1 MTVTVTFEGATHAD
15 IVDQVKTWLVTVEE
29 PDRLSASEAIE
40 QGAGLYKDA
49 LRIIAAAAPRPVA
62 ENEIVKS
69 LTDMGY
75 RATDVTK
82 DRLIDGLA
90 RVEELS
96 GGTLVKDVRDTGQKA
111 VFQMNATLAKQI
123 LRQLTGGSRGSSP
136 REAWVARQL
145 RRGRSSTL

>member
-15 IVDQVKTWLVTVEE
+15 IVDQVKTWLATVEE

-123 LRQLTGGSRGSSP
+123 LRQLTGG
-136 REAWVARQL
+136 
-145 RRGRSSTL
+145 

>member
-1 MTVTVTFEGATHAD
+1 MTVTVTFEGETHAD
-15 IVDQVKTWLVTVEE
+15 IVDQVKTWLATVEA

-82 DRLIDGLA
+82 ERMLDGLA

-123 LRQLTGGSRGSSP
+123 LRQLTGG
-136 REAWVARQL
+136 
-145 RRGRSSTL
+145 

>member
-1 MTVTVTFEGATHAD
+1 MTVTVTFEGETHAD
-15 IVDQVKTWLVTVEE
+15 IVDQVKTWLATVEE
-29 PDRLSASEAIE
+29 PDRLSAAEAIE
-40 QGAGLYKDA
+40 HGAGLYKDA

-75 RATDVTK
+75 RATDVTR

-123 LRQLTGGSRGSSP
+123 LRQFTGG
-136 REAWVARQL
+136 
-145 RRGRSSTL
+145 

>member
-1 MTVTVTFEGATHAD
+1 M
-15 IVDQVKTWLVTVEE
+15 
-29 PDRLSASEAIE
+29 
-40 QGAGLYKDA
+40 
-49 LRIIAAAAPRPVA
+49 
-62 ENEIVKS
+62 KS

-123 LRQLTGGSRGSSP
+123 LRQLTGG
-136 REAWVARQL
+136 
-145 RRGRSSTL
+145 

>member
-1 MTVTVTFEGATHAD
+1 VTVTVTFEGATHGD

-29 PDRLSASEAIE
+29 PDRLSAAEAIE

-111 VFQMNATLAKQI
+111 VFQMNATLAKAI
-123 LRQLTGGSRGSSP
+123 LRQLTGG
-136 REAWVARQL
+136 
-145 RRGRSSTL
+145 

>member
-1 MTVTVTFEGATHAD
+1 MTVTVTFEGETHAD
-15 IVDQVKTWLVTVEE
+15 IVDQVKTWLASVEG

-40 QGAGLYKDA
+40 HGAGLYKDA

-123 LRQLTGGSRGSSP
+123 LRQLTGG
-136 REAWVARQL
+136 
-145 RRGRSSTL
+145 

>member
-1 MTVTVTFEGATHAD
+1 MTVTVTFEGESHHD
-15 IVDQVKTWLVTVEE
+15 IVEQVKAWLATVET
-29 PDRLSASEAIE
+29 PDQLSAAEAIE

-96 GGTLVKDVRDTGQKA
+96 GGTLVREVRDTGQKA
-111 VFQMNATLAKQI
+111 VFEMNATLAKQI
-123 LRQLTGGSRGSSP
+123 LRQLTGG
-136 REAWVARQL
+136 
-145 RRGRSSTL
+145 

>member
-1 MTVTVTFEGATHAD
+1 MTVTVTFEGDTHAD
-15 IVDQVKTWLVTVEE
+15 IVDQVKEWLATVEE
-29 PDRLSASEAIE
+29 PDRLSAAEAIE

-82 DRLIDGLA
+82 DRLLDGLA

-123 LRQLTGGSRGSSP
+123 LRQLTGG
-136 REAWVARQL
+136 
-145 RRGRSSTL
+145 

>member
-1 MTVTVTFEGATHAD
+1 MTVTVTFEGDNHAD
-15 IVDQVKTWLVTVEE
+15 IVRQVKEWLATVEE
-29 PDRLSASEAIE
+29 PDRLSAAEAIE

-49 LRIIAAAAPRPVA
+49 LRIIATAAPRPVA

-82 DRLIDGLA
+82 ERLLDGLA

-96 GGTLVKDVRDTGQKA
+96 GGTLVREVRDTGQKA
-111 VFQMNATLAKQI
+111 VFEMNATLAKQI
-123 LRQLTGGSRGSSP
+123 LRQFTP
-136 REAWVARQL
+136 R
-145 RRGRSSTL
+145 

>member
-1 MTVTVTFEGATHAD
+1 MTVTVVFEGATHAD
-15 IVDQVKTWLVTVEE
+15 IVDQVKTWLAAVEE

-49 LRIIAAAAPRPVA
+49 LRIIATAAPRPVA

-82 DRLIDGLA
+82 DRLLDGLA

-123 LRQLTGGSRGSSP
+123 LRQFTGG
-136 REAWVARQL
+136 
-145 RRGRSSTL
+145 

>member
-15 IVDQVKTWLVTVEE
+15 IVDQVKIWLATVEE

-49 LRIIAAAAPRPVA
+49 LRIIATAAPRPVA

-82 DRLIDGLA
+82 DRLLDGLA

-123 LRQLTGGSRGSSP
+123 LRQFTGG
-136 REAWVARQL
+136 
-145 RRGRSSTL
+145 

>member
-1 MTVTVTFEGATHAD
+1 MTVTVTFEGEHHGD
-15 IVDQVKTWLVTVEE
+15 IVRQVKEWLLTVEE
-29 PDRLSASEAIE
+29 PDRLSAAEAIE

-49 LRIIAAAAPRPVA
+49 LRISAAAAPAPVA

-82 DRLIDGLA
+82 DRLLDGLA

-123 LRQLTGGSRGSSP
+123 LRQLTGG
-136 REAWVARQL
+136 
-145 RRGRSSTL
+145 

>member
-1 MTVTVTFEGATHAD
+1 MTVTVTFEGDSHAD
-15 IVDQVKTWLVTVEE
+15 IVRQVKDWLTTVDE
-29 PDRLSASEAIE
+29 PEHLSAAEAIE

-49 LRIIAAAAPRPVA
+49 LRIIATAAPRPVA

-82 DRLIDGLA
+82 ERLLDGLS

-96 GGTLVKDVRDTGQKA
+96 GGTLVREVRDTGQKA
-111 VFQMNATLAKQI
+111 VFEMNATLAKQI
-123 LRQLTGGSRGSSP
+123 LRQLTGG
-136 REAWVARQL
+136 
-145 RRGRSSTL
+145 

>member
-1 MTVTVTFEGATHAD
+1 MGVTVTFEGETHAD
-15 IVDQVKTWLVTVEE
+15 VVDQVKTWLATVEE
-29 PDRLSASEAIE
+29 PEHLTAAEAIE

-82 DRLIDGLA
+82 DRLIEGLG

-96 GGTLVKDVRDTGQKA
+96 GGTLVREVRDTGKNA
-111 VFQMNATLAKQI
+111 VFEMNATLAKSI
-123 LRQLTGGSRGSSP
+123 LRQLTGG
-136 REAWVARQL
+136 
-145 RRGRSSTL
+145 

>member
-1 MTVTVTFEGATHAD
+1 MTVTVTFEGETHAD
-15 IVDQVKTWLVTVEE
+15 IVDQVKTWLATVET
-29 PDRLSASEAIE
+29 PDQLSAAEAIE

-123 LRQLTGGSRGSSP
+123 LRQLTGG
-136 REAWVARQL
+136 
-145 RRGRSSTL
+145 

>member
-1 MTVTVTFEGATHAD
+1 MTVTVTFEGDNHGD
-15 IVDQVKTWLVTVEE
+15 IVRQVKEWLLTVEE
-29 PDRLSASEAIE
+29 PDRLSAAEAIE

-49 LRIIAAAAPRPVA
+49 LRIIATAAPRPVA

-82 DRLIDGLA
+82 DRLLDGLA

-123 LRQLTGGSRGSSP
+123 LRQFTGG
-136 REAWVARQL
+136 
-145 RRGRSSTL
+145 

>member
-1 MTVTVTFEGATHAD
+1 MTVTVTFEGDTHAD
-15 IVDQVKTWLVTVEE
+15 IVDQVKTWLATVEE
-29 PDRLSASEAIE
+29 PDRLSAAEAIE

-82 DRLIDGLA
+82 ERMLDGLA

-123 LRQLTGGSRGSSP
+123 LRQLTGG
-136 REAWVARQL
+136 
-145 RRGRSSTL
+145 

>member
-1 MTVTVTFEGATHAD
+1 MTVTVTFEGATHGD
-15 IVDQVKTWLVTVEE
+15 IVDQVKTWLATVEE
-29 PDRLSASEAIE
+29 PERLSASEAIE

-62 ENEIVKS
+62 ENEVVKS

-75 RATDVTK
+75 RATDVTR

-123 LRQLTGGSRGSSP
+123 LRQLTGG
-136 REAWVARQL
+136 
-145 RRGRSSTL
+145 

>member
-1 MTVTVTFEGATHAD
+1 MTVTVTFEGENHAD
-15 IVDQVKTWLVTVEE
+15 VVRQVKEWFQTVEG
-29 PDRLSASEAIE
+29 PDHLTPAEAIE

-75 RATDVTK
+75 RATDATK
-82 DRLIDGLA
+82 ERLLDGLA

-111 VFQMNATLAKQI
+111 VFEMNSTLAKQI
-123 LRQLTGGSRGSSP
+123 LRQLRG
-136 REAWVARQL
+136 
-145 RRGRSSTL
+145 

>member
-1 MTVTVTFEGATHAD
+1 MTVTVTFEGENHSD
-15 IVDQVKTWLVTVEE
+15 VVRQVKEWLATVEGPE
-29 PDRLSASEAIE
+29 RLSAAEAIE
-40 QGAGLYKDA
+40 EGAGLYKDA

-62 ENEIVKS
+62 ENEMVKS

-82 DRLIDGLA
+82 ERLLEGLA
-90 RVEELS
+90 RVEDLS

-123 LRQLTGGSRGSSP
+123 LRQFTGG
-136 REAWVARQL
+136 
-145 RRGRSSTL
+145 

>member
-1 MTVTVTFEGATHAD
+1 MTVTVTFEGASHAD
-15 IVDQVKTWLVTVEE
+15 IVDQVKTWLATVEE
-29 PDRLSASEAIE
+29 PDRLSASEVIE

-49 LRIIAAAAPRPVA
+49 LRIIATAAPRPVA

-75 RATDVTK
+75 RATDLTK
-82 DRLIDGLA
+82 DRLLDGLA

-123 LRQLTGGSRGSSP
+123 LRQFTGG
-136 REAWVARQL
+136 
-145 RRGRSSTL
+145 

>member
-1 MTVTVTFEGATHAD
+1 MTVTVIFEGDNHSD
-15 IVDQVKTWLVTVEE
+15 IVRQVKEWLATVEG
-29 PDRLSASEAIE
+29 PDHLSAAEAIE

-82 DRLIDGLA
+82 DRLLDGLA

-111 VFQMNATLAKQI
+111 VFEMNATLAKQI
-123 LRQLTGGSRGSSP
+123 LRQLS
-136 REAWVARQL
+136 
-145 RRGRSSTL
+145 GR

>member
-1 MTVTVTFEGATHAD
+1 MTVTVTFEGETHAD
-15 IVDQVKTWLVTVEE
+15 ILDQVKTWLATVEE
-29 PDRLSASEAIE
+29 PDRLSAVEAIE
-40 QGAGLYKDA
+40 HGAGLYKDA

-62 ENEIVKS
+62 ENEVVKS

-82 DRLIDGLA
+82 ERLLDGLA
-90 RVEELS
+90 RVEDLS

-123 LRQLTGGSRGSSP
+123 LRQFTGG
-136 REAWVARQL
+136 
-145 RRGRSSTL
+145 